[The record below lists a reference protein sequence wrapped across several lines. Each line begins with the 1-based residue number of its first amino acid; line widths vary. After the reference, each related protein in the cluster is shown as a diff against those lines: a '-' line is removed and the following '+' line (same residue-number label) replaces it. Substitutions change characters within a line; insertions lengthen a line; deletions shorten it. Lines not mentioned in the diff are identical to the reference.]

1 MKFNDKL
8 YFNGEWVVV
17 VSNKVSA
24 TAKKVNIEIP
34 STGKR
39 VFIFINEALT
49 LKQWQEQ
56 QQSKITEAVEIK
68 EAAKVEEV
76 REVPEV
82 WEVKA
87 SINISDP
94 QEFAAIVLALDEPEA
109 IKEMCNKLC
118 DRVFPVAGSHN
129 PKSRSDKLNRLGYN
143 RLFRN
148 AENLVEGQNA
158 FYQTKQ
164 DGSLWLRHLYF
175 KYVGIADTNWSEINK
190 QAAEKVK
197 ANLADQVVGL
207 DIAKYEESV
216 GLLLASDRIWEIGAG
231 LIAASG
237 RRPSEVAICGEF
249 EVSGDGLMF
258 SGQAKKRGNESE
270 AYLIPL
276 IGCTPELFSEKLK
289 TFRDSPE
296 VRRYADR
303 DDLREATSPINTQI
317 NRLGIVPTFGWLP
330 VPGQKSNPTCSDLRA
345 AWVTIVEQKFKPEG
359 KYSLLFRSE
368 MLGHTLKVEGVA
380 ALNYSRYS
388 LKEKPCSEPLNYSQ
402 ELEASGSDLS
412 PSENLNLQE
421 PAKFQNQPEPSTKV
435 IGPIL
440 QSSQTSEISEE
451 ALGILIPSSGEAPVK
466 IYPAAE
472 NAPDLMENNLP
483 SGGKCS
489 ELSPNADPVS
499 WDGRMSREHCLAGLE
514 KLLPA
519 SEWLATKLKAQSL
532 FRQRDSELRTA
543 ANESLLL
550 PTPTTYPKG
559 SKPGISPAGRNS
571 LETKLRSL
579 LPTPRAND
587 GSQGHN
593 TGKTGG
599 VNITGLLKRD
609 RHLMPGE
616 MANPQIWGWMMGF
629 PENWCESVLMP
640 DGLRILADLDGGSDR
655 SPLPESASLAKTS
668 PVGENQSLTT
678 EPPASQLSASPLH
691 SESSIL
697 PIAQESDEPEI
708 EEKSRLTLPPEQI
721 ESGRK
726 ITAISLH
733 QPWASLI
740 ASGHK
745 RYETR
750 SWPTSYRGPIAIHAA
765 KKIEPDSR
773 LLNLLG
779 AAESDVPRGAV
790 VAIADLVNCIQMDAH
805 FIEAQSDTERM
816 CGDWSVGR
824 WAWELENIRAIE
836 PISARGMQGL
846 WQWEMDYPIESS
858 AINPVSLDVDIMPI
872 AQESDDTPAI
882 EKSGS
887 ATTGRHEH
895 DFYETPPWLTLLA
908 LANVP
913 LSGKILEPCVGHRAI
928 ASILEVAGL
937 EVASN
942 DIDVAKPADF
952 HLDATLPESWAN
964 FPAVDWVVTNPPY
977 ADLSAPIVKVA
988 YAHAA
993 KGIVMVLRQ
1002 NWAEA
1007 CEDRREF
1014 LAANP
1019 PTMQI
1024 SVPRYCYRKGK
1035 EDKNGKRSWATDQCP
1050 TWIYVWDKANTS
1062 GLTKIITLWDDLIP
1076 LFHRTPDGIPSDEA
1090 IAAEVQRIAGI
1101 RSTAIKPEK
1110 DQSLAAIAA
1119 TPIEQD
1125 KIDKLLEANQALGDG
1140 RFYVSQTLIKRLLKC
1155 RDQTANLLLRLNK
1168 GKIDILNKGINH
1180 TINRGREAEL
1190 DKLISSLI
1198 S

>member
-8 YFNGEWVVV
+8 YYDGEWVAV

-82 WEVKA
+82 REVKA

-109 IKEMCNKLC
+109 IKEMCDRLC
-118 DRVFPVAGSHN
+118 DRVFPIAGSHN

-143 RLFRN
+143 KLFRN

-175 KYVGIADTNWSEINK
+175 KYVGIADTNWAEINTK
-190 QAAEKVK
+190 GAEKVK
-197 ANLADQVVGL
+197 ANLADQIVGL

-216 GLLLASDRIWEIGAG
+216 RSLLASDRIWEIGAG

-249 EVSGDGLMF
+249 EESGDGNGLIF
-258 SGQAKKRGNESE
+258 SGQAKKRGNDSE
-270 AYLIPL
+270 AYPIPL
-276 IGCTPELFSEKLK
+276 IGCTPELFLKKLK
-289 TFRDSPE
+289 IFRNSPE

-303 DDLREATSPINTQI
+303 ENLKEATSPINTQI
-317 NRLGIVPTFGWLP
+317 NRVGIVTIFGWLP
-330 VPGQKSNPTCSDLRA
+330 VPGEKSNPTCSDLRA

-368 MLGHTLKVEGVA
+368 MLGHELKIEGVA
-380 ALNYSRYS
+380 ALNYSRYAMTEETS
-388 LKEKPCSEPLNYSQ
+388 QVDFVADLREVEATCQEWEKEVIEPRFQSGDRVVWCNHPGTVDWIIESVDSPTFDYKIKLDNGQHGLAIHGKNLEPKIEPKSIASD
-402 ELEASGSDLS
+402 EAS
-412 PSENLNLQE
+412 
-421 PAKFQNQPEPSTKV
+421 TK
-435 IGPIL
+435 
-440 QSSQTSEISEE
+440 
-451 ALGILIPSSGEAPVK
+451 
-466 IYPAAE
+466 
-472 NAPDLMENNLP
+472 N
-483 SGGKCS
+483 
-489 ELSPNADPVS
+489 
-499 WDGRMSREHCLAGLE
+499 
-514 KLLPA
+514 
-519 SEWLATKLKAQSL
+519 
-532 FRQRDSELRTA
+532 
-543 ANESLLL
+543 
-550 PTPTTYPKG
+550 
-559 SKPGISPAGRNS
+559 
-571 LETKLRSL
+571 
-579 LPTPRAND
+579 
-587 GSQGHN
+587 
-593 TGKTGG
+593 
-599 VNITGLLKRD
+599 
-609 RHLMPGE
+609 
-616 MANPQIWGWMMGF
+616 
-629 PENWCESVLMP
+629 
-640 DGLRILADLDGGSDR
+640 
-655 SPLPESASLAKTS
+655 
-668 PVGENQSLTT
+668 
-678 EPPASQLSASPLH
+678 
-691 SESSIL
+691 
-697 PIAQESDEPEI
+697 
-708 EEKSRLTLPPEQI
+708 
-721 ESGRK
+721 

-740 ASGHK
+740 ASGQK

-750 SWPTSYRGPIAIHAA
+750 SWPTNHRGLIAIHAA
-765 KKIEPDSR
+765 KKIEPDTR

-779 AAESDVPRGAV
+779 IAESDVPRGAV
-790 VAIADLVNCIQMDAH
+790 VAIADLVDCIQMDAK
-805 FIEAQSDTERM
+805 FIEAQSGTERM

-824 WAWELENIRAIE
+824 WAWKLENIRAIE

-846 WQWEMDYPIESS
+846 WHFPLPQFLNVISEEGNYPSE
-858 AINPVSLDVDIMPI
+858 L
-872 AQESDDTPAI
+872 PAP
-882 EKSGS
+882 
-887 ATTGRHEH
+887 ANGRHEH

-928 ASILEVAGL
+928 ASILKMAGL
-937 EVASN
+937 ELASN

-977 ADLSAPIVKVA
+977 ADLSAPIVKLA
-988 YAHAA
+988 YAHAN

-1014 LAANP
+1014 LVAHP
-1019 PTMQI
+1019 PTMLI

-1035 EDKNGKRSWATDQCP
+1035 NGSWATDQCP
-1050 TWIYVWDKANTS
+1050 TWLYVWDKADIS
-1062 GLTKIITLWDDLIP
+1062 GLTRIVTLWDDLIP
-1076 LFHRTPDGIPSDEA
+1076 LYHRTPDGIPSDEA
-1090 IAAEVQRIAGI
+1090 ISAEVARIVGT
-1101 RSTAIKPEK
+1101 RSEVAKVVKP
-1110 DQSLAAIAA
+1110 QSLAMIG
-1119 TPIEQD
+1119 TSDWEQEQ
-1125 KIDKLLEANQALGDG
+1125 IDKLLETNQALGDG

-1155 RDQTANLLLRLNK
+1155 RDQTANLILRLNK
-1168 GKIDILNKGINH
+1168 AKIDALNKGINH
-1180 TINRGREAEL
+1180 TVNRGRETEL